1 MTAWPSV
8 MNRVRAGSTG
18 GGRRLDPVEWSI
30 AGLAV
35 VVGLAFVGVNLAYNH
50 GRLVAPLDDVYIHMQ
65 YGRQIALGHF
75 FQYNTGDDVSTG
87 ASSLLYALIL
97 GAAYALGTG
106 NDGLLAFA
114 VGFGIVCFALTAA
127 LTYRLGT
134 RVVARSV
141 GIWAGLLVAVSGPLL
156 WGSSSGMEVGLVMLL
171 VVAMLLTFRSK
182 AGPFIGVL
190 LALSRPEG
198 LIFAAAL
205 TFAAMWVHRRR
216 PLRALL
222 ALLPLVAG
230 AAQLLFYRLATGTFS
245 ANGVQAK
252 SFFDDSPVFYFSSF
266 LERTAANLH
275 GFLGTFLA
283 FTEQDYAFPGALVVF
298 FVGLVYVIVSRP
310 LARSLAIATAF
321 GLAGML
327 VSVSTL
333 NTALIHELRYIQPFM
348 PVFILFAV
356 TGVYAATRLVAQ
368 PRPRRLAL
376 HSALSVALVFS
387 LVSIPTWAARFGRDA
402 ATIRDT
408 DVSVALWL
416 KQNLPANAIVAVKDV
431 GAVAYL
437 GGHRVVDVIGLAT
450 NGLAIPANN
459 GPGAVYE
466 ALRHL
471 PIGQR
476 PTYFALYNTVP
487 GPNMTTLED
496 AGILA
501 DPPLQTFTVQ
511 APPDLSGGR
520 IVPFAELNVY
530 RADWSLAGSGDQQA
544 VPGTV
549 RDYVNVGDVGN
560 EHAHDYEP
568 QQAQDGT
575 QPWTTVARQGP
586 VVDSGREIVGGESFT
601 VRDLTP
607 GRPATLTAR
616 AAVTAPTESSDETP
630 PMQVLVNGVAVGTW
644 SRPHVS
650 GAWSDYTFT
659 LPASAITSATARID
673 VVPRSPLLNP
683 YPDYT
688 SFGYWVSQG

>member
-1 MTAWPSV
+1 
-8 MNRVRAGSTG
+8 MNRVRAGATG
-18 GGRRLDPVEWSI
+18 GSRRLDPVEWSI

-35 VVGLAFVGVNLAYNH
+35 VVGLVFVGVNLAYNG
-50 GRLVAPLDDVYIHMQ
+50 GRLVAPLDDVYIHLQ
-65 YGRQIALGHF
+65 YGRQIGLGHF
-75 FQYNTGDDVSTG
+75 FQFNTGDDVSTG

-97 GAAYALGTG
+97 GAADGLGVHD
-106 NDGLLAFA
+106 DGLLGFA
-114 VGFGIVCFALTAA
+114 VGFGIVCLAVTAA
-127 LTYRLGT
+127 LIYRLGT

-141 GIWAGLLVAVSGPLL
+141 GLWAGLLVAVSGPLL

-182 AGPFIGVL
+182 AGPFVGVL

-205 TFAAMWVHRRR
+205 TFAAVWVHRRR

-230 AAQLLFYRLATGTFS
+230 AAQLLFYRVATGTFS
-245 ANGVQAK
+245 ANGIQAK
-252 SFFDDSPVFYFSSF
+252 SFFDDRPVFYFSSF

-275 GFLGTFLA
+275 GFLGTFLG

-298 FVGLVYVIVSRP
+298 FVGLIFVIVSRP
-310 LARSLAIATAF
+310 PARPLAIGAAF
-321 GLAGML
+321 GLAGVL

-333 NTALIHELRYIQPFM
+333 NTALIHELRYVQPFM
-348 PVFILFAV
+348 PVFTLFAV
-356 TGVYAATRLVAQ
+356 TGVYAATRLVDQ

-376 HSALSVALVFS
+376 HGALSVALVFS
-387 LVSIPTWAARFGRDA
+387 LVAIPTWAARFGRDA

-416 KQNLPANAIVAVKDV
+416 KQNLPPNAIVAVKDV

-450 NGLAIPANN
+450 NGLAQAANN

-471 PIGQR
+471 PAGHR
-476 PTYFALYNTVP
+476 PTYFAVYNTVP
-487 GPNMTTLED
+487 GPDMTTLEN
-496 AGILA
+496 AGVLE

-511 APPDLSGGR
+511 APPDLSGER
-520 IVPFAELNVY
+520 IVPFSQLDVY

-544 VPGTV
+544 VPGAV
-549 RDYVNVGDVGN
+549 RDYVNVGDLAN
-560 EHAHDYEP
+560 EQAHGYRP
-568 QQAQDGT
+568 HQAQDGT
-575 QPWTTVARQGP
+575 QPWTTVARLGA

-601 VRDLTP
+601 VHGLTP

-616 AAVTAPTESSDETP
+616 AAVTAPTESTDTTP
-630 PMQVLVNGVAVGTW
+630 SMQVLVDGIAVGTW
-644 SRPHVS
+644 NRVHET
-650 GAWSDYTFT
+650 GTWSDYTFT
-659 LPASAITSATARID
+659 LPASAITSGTARID
-673 VVPRSPLLNP
+673 VVPRAPLLNP
-683 YPDYT
+683 YPDYS
-688 SFGYWVSQG
+688 SFGYWVSQD